1 MGNLLSKENS
11 LYLLQHAQNPVHWM
25 AWNDESLEKS
35 MTENK
40 LLLVS
45 IGYSA
50 CHWCHVMEHETFE
63 DKSVADLMNQHFV
76 NIKVDREERPDVDA
90 IYMKAVQMMTG
101 RGGWPMNVVCL
112 PDGRPVWGGTYFKKE
127 VWTTTLKQLAEL
139 YTQSPE
145 KMLEYAEK
153 LHEGLQFQSFEHPE
167 SESVFDMAKWEV
179 LLSHWKQSFDLDMG
193 GYSRAPKF
201 MMPTNLEFLQ
211 VYGFI
216 NQDESLLDYVDLTLT
231 KMAWGG
237 IFDTIGGGFSR
248 YSVDMK
254 WHIPHFE
261 KMLYDNALLLS
272 IYSKA
277 YQRTQN
283 PIYKNVI
290 EQTISF
296 VKREFLN
303 DVNGISS
310 ALDADSLNPQ
320 NQSEEGA
327 FYVWKKEELRSLL
340 GLNFELFAQVY
351 NINDFG
357 YWEHENY
364 VLIQTDSFENIALK
378 NNITEKEVVEI
389 VATCKEILF
398 KNREKRKKPSLDPK
412 CLTSWNALMITG
424 WADAFKALGNL
435 EDKNMALS
443 VAKFIQDE
451 LLDENGKLFH
461 TFQNGK
467 ASIQG
472 FLEDYAF
479 VIKAWISLYEITLNE
494 YWLFEAKKL
503 MMQTL
508 DKFYDVN
515 RGLFLFS
522 SSDEKQWVAPHFE
535 TEDNVIPA
543 SNSVMAHNLFELSI
557 YFENTYFEKI
567 ASQMLHKI
575 LPTIDYPS
583 AFSNWMELY
592 FKINSPHT
600 LITISGSKAQEWHS
614 EIISKYL
621 PEVMVVAHIEKTELP
636 ILKHLN
642 DVHETRITYCE
653 GKTCSKPLK
662 SLEELWELMNLK
674 IN

>member
-25 AWNDESLEKS
+25 AWNEESLEKS

-40 LLLVS
+40 LLLIS

-127 VWTTTLKQLAEL
+127 VWMNTLKQLAEL
-139 YTQSPE
+139 YAQSPE
-145 KMLEYAEK
+145 KMVEYAEK
-153 LHEGLQFQSFEHPE
+153 LNEGLQFQAFEHPE
-167 SESVFDMAKWEV
+167 SESVFDIAKWEI

-216 NQDESLLDYVDLTLT
+216 NQDESLLEYVDLTLT

-261 KMLYDNALLLS
+261 KMLYDNAQLLS

-303 DVNGISS
+303 DGNGISS
-310 ALDADSLNPQ
+310 ALDADSLNQQ

-327 FYVWKKEELRSLL
+327 FYVWKKEELHSLL
-340 GLNFELFAQVY
+340 GINFELFAQVY

-378 NNITEKEVVEI
+378 NNLTEKEVIEI
-389 VATCKEILF
+389 IATSKEILF

-451 LLDENGKLFH
+451 LWDENGNLFH

-494 YWLFEAKKL
+494 FWLFEAKKI

-522 SSDEKQWVAPHFE
+522 SSDEKPWVAPHFE
-535 TEDNVIPA
+535 IEDNVIPA

-557 YFENTYFEKI
+557 YFENSYFEKI
-567 ASQMLHKI
+567 AVQMLHKI
-575 LPTIDYPS
+575 LPIIDYPS

-621 PEVMVVAHIEKTELP
+621 PQVMVVAHIEKTELP
-636 ILKHLN
+636 ILHHLN

-662 SLEELWELMNLK
+662 SLEELWEIMNLK